1 MNIYIPLILLGVS
14 LNAMAQI
21 CLKKGMVLIGHF
33 SFSLNNLSQIL
44 SKVIVNPF
52 IVLGML
58 CYIFSI
64 SIWLL
69 VLSRVEVSFAY
80 PFLSIGYVMVTVM
93 GYIFLNE
100 NISLYRVLG
109 IVIICFGL
117 IIMSKSG

>member
-1 MNIYIPLILLGVS
+1 MNIYIPLILSGVS
-14 LNAMAQI
+14 LNAVAQI

-33 SFSLNNLSQIL
+33 NFSLNNLSQML

-52 IVLGML
+52 IILGML

-64 SIWLL
+64 IIWLL

-80 PFLSIGYVMVTVM
+80 PFLSIGYIMVAVM
-93 GYIFLNE
+93 GYVFLNE
-100 NISLYRVLG
+100 NISLYRIAG
-109 IVIICFGL
+109 IIIICAGL

>member
-1 MNIYIPLILLGVS
+1 MNVYIPLILLGVS

-21 CLKKGMVLIGHF
+21 CLKKGMVLIAHF

-44 SKVIVNPF
+44 LKVIVNPF
-52 IVLGML
+52 IILGML

-80 PFLSIGYVMVTVM
+80 SFLSIGYVMVTIM
-93 GYIFLNE
+93 GYLFLNE
-100 NISLYRVLG
+100 NISLYR
-109 IVIICFGL
+109 IA
-117 IIMSKSG
+117 

>member
-1 MNIYIPLILLGVS
+1 
-14 LNAMAQI
+14 
-21 CLKKGMVLIGHF
+21 
-33 SFSLNNLSQIL
+33 
-44 SKVIVNPF
+44 
-52 IVLGML
+52 LGML